1 MLGDPLW
8 DGQEGRGGL
17 TWARRSAMG
26 PLRGVLDAADDSGR
40 RNNYMHRVH
49 TYALQRLL
57 ASQRQ
62 EFTTALDF
70 GCGTGRFLPLLSC
83 YSRDVYA
90 VDRSPEMASAARAY
104 NPELAGSILCCD
116 DALLPFDAAR
126 FDLVLCFCVISVTA
140 KELCEL
146 AFDEIARVCKP
157 SGTLVLCEKI
167 FDAEPYTVDGY
178 RAALSRHGFTV
189 RKSFPIRSGTSKF
202 TKVGSL
208 DWLTPRL
215 SRWVAAAE
223 VRLTSARRYTS
234 TAGSYVEHAFLCERA

>member
-8 DGQEGRGGL
+8 DGHEGRGGL

-26 PLRGVLDAADDSGR
+26 PLQGVLDAADDSGK
-40 RNNYMHRVH
+40 RNRYMHRVH
-49 TYALQRLL
+49 TYALRRLL

-62 EFTTALDF
+62 EFTSALDF
-70 GCGTGRFLPLLSC
+70 GCGTGRFLPLLSG
-83 YSRDVYA
+83 YAHEIHA
-90 VDRSPEMASAARAY
+90 VDRSPDMANAARRY
-104 NPELAGSILCCD
+104 NPKLAESILCCD
-116 DALLPFDAAR
+116 DALPFHNAE

-140 KELCEL
+140 KELVEL
-146 AFDEIARVCKP
+146 AFEEIARVCKP
-157 SGTLVLCEKI
+157 SGTLVLCEKV
-167 FDAEPYTVDGY
+167 FDTEPYTVDAY
-178 RAALSRHGFTV
+178 RETLARHGFTV

-202 TKVGSL
+202 TKVGSM

-234 TAGSYVEHAFLCERA
+234 TAGSYVEHAFLCERT